1 VRLATTLGH
10 FGSLIL
16 ATSKVVDS
24 YLFEPAGK
32 TFIEGG
38 RSKSLAYPTSPP
50 LCGRGLLRATASPLG
65 GASLI
70 LDYPHLR
77 QLIPS
82 KDRTAYH
89 TWGSSTEPKGS
100 AITSGTEV
108 PVPSF

>member
-38 RSKSLAYPTSPP
+38 RSKSLADSTIWISVAIRSERCLPE
-50 LCGRGLLRATASPLG
+50 
-65 GASLI
+65 I
-70 LDYPHLR
+70 F
-77 QLIPS
+77 
-82 KDRTAYH
+82 AY
-89 TWGSSTEPKGS
+89 
-100 AITSGTEV
+100 
-108 PVPSF
+108 